1 MLFFKCLKNF
11 SDDVTLGKDILMKIT
26 LLFLIGFLFLLL
38 SCSDSSRSRGEK
50 YVQFDHTTC
59 NANTSTEK
67 TADID
72 ELDPMDSSNVGDY
85 TISGTCKRDKSE
97 VRVYVTGHP
106 LDQYPICSRKKWEI
120 SADITGIVNKKE
132 RIQIA
137 VSQAGD
143 RGLLCKSITN
153 YFVCPDGYIGVP
165 ELSGFT
171 STSFCAMKYEAK
183 VQSGKNL
190 PKLYTNE
197 MIKAEALANGKL
209 IQRVTEANA
218 IKFCQENGQ
227 GYDLIN
233 NKEWQTI
240 ARYIEQEPVNWS
252 KGDLSIGSD
261 NRLNIGNIAGIKE
274 TSSDGDINDKKWSPN
289 KRTHKLTN
297 TEYIWDFAGNI
308 AEIVKHEITSLEQY
322 QKHRGTGYVYQIGTR
337 LHASLR
343 DLFGPDR
350 DYTIIE
356 RDRTRSFGGLG
367 YIQVSR
373 FDGGL
378 LRGGFNNKRTAG
390 IFSADTSFR
399 TDRVRP
405 KTGFRCVYHP

>member
-1 MLFFKCLKNF
+1 MFFLFF
-11 SDDVTLGKDILMKIT
+11 
-26 LLFLIGFLFLLL
+26 LL
-38 SCSDSSRSRGEK
+38 SCSDSSSSRGEK
-50 YVQFDHTTC
+50 YVQFDHQTC
-59 NANTSTEK
+59 NTSQAEQTAN
-67 TADID
+67 ID
-72 ELDPMDSSNVGDY
+72 DLEPIDSSNASDY

-97 VRVYVTGHP
+97 VRVYITGHP
-106 LDQYPICSRKKWEI
+106 LDRYPICSRRKWRI

-137 VSQAGD
+137 VSQVGD

-165 ELSGFT
+165 KLSGFT

-183 VQSGKNL
+183 IQSGKTL
-190 PKLYTNE
+190 PRLYTNE
-197 MIKAEALANGKL
+197 IIKAEALANGQL

-252 KGDLSIGSD
+252 KGDLSIGAD

-274 TSSDGDINDKKWSPN
+274 QSSDSDINDKKWSPN

-308 AEIVKHEITSLEQY
+308 AEIVRHDITGLHDNRPSSGNPY
-322 QKHRGTGYVYQIGTR
+322 TGYVYQIGDK
-337 LHASLR
+337 LLNSLK

-367 YIQVSR
+367 YIQANR